1 MREETTAAAELARAE
16 ARLPWWMAACAGAG
30 LLAVLLSKP
39 VTFVAGFGLGAALAM
54 LNYFWLHQAVAALM
68 NAGSSRP
75 SKKVIAK
82 FLVRYPLAFAAVWVF
97 YRTGWLPFMSIVVG
111 LFVPVTGVL
120 IEAVVQLRE
129 CYLTASH

>member
-1 MREETTAAAELARAE
+1 MREETTAAGELARAE

-30 LLAVLLSKP
+30 LLAAVVSKP
-39 VTFVAGFGLGAALAM
+39 VNFVAGFGLGAALAM
-54 LNYFWLHQAVAALM
+54 LNYFWLQQAVAALM

-82 FLVRYPLAFAAVWVF
+82 FLIRYPLAFLAVWVF
-97 YRTGWLPFMSIVVG
+97 YRTGWLPCLAIVAG
-111 LFVPVTGVL
+111 LFVPVAGVL

-129 CYLTASH
+129 CYVTASR